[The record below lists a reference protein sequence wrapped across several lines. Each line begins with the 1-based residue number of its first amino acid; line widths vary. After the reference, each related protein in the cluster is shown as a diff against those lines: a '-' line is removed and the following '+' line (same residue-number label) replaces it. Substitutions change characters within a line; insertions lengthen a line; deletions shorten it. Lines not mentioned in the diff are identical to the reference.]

1 MFFSLII
8 PIIDWYI
15 NYSYLKHTL
24 ILNPIGSSKLMFR
37 VYKNFPKIKKLMNN
51 YSSVKGNYAYSF

>member
-15 NYSYLKHTL
+15 NYSYMKRTL
-24 ILNPIGSSKLMFR
+24 ILNPIGSSKLMSR

>member
-15 NYSYLKHTL
+15 SYSYLKHTL
-24 ILNPIGSSKLMFR
+24 ILRPVNSLKLMSR
-37 VYKNFPKIKKLMNN
+37 VYKNLPKIKKLMNN
-51 YSSVKGNYAYSF
+51 ENSVKGNYA